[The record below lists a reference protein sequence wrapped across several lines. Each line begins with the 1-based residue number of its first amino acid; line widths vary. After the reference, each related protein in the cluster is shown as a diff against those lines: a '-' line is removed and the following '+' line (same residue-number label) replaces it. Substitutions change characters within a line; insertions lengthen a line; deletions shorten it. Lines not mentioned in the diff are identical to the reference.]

1 MKRWIS
7 IFAVLATLFA
17 LASCGAKTVELGD
30 YADTPI
36 EIVGL
41 LNEDFTITPRELA
54 QLKIESATAKGGSE
68 KAGTVSGVGP
78 SLRTFLAHYGKSP
91 ADFEFMRFTAS
102 DAYTQRFSGKA
113 QADSTF
119 ILAISNGS
127 KPLPNGEAPMR
138 LIIPGAESNQWV
150 YGVVRIEFTPVDG

>member
-7 IFAVLATLFA
+7 IIAAIAMLFA
-17 LASCGAKTVELGD
+17 LVSCAKKVELGD

-41 LNEDFTITPRELA
+41 LDEDFTITPRELA
-54 QLKIESATAKGGSE
+54 QLKCDNATAKGASA

-78 SLRTFLAHYGKSP
+78 SLATFLAQYGKSP
-91 ADFEFMRFTAS
+91 ADFEFIRFTAS
-102 DAYTQRFSGKA
+102 DAYTQRFSGRA

-127 KPLPNGEAPMR
+127 KPLPNSEAPMR
-138 LIIPGAESNQWV
+138 LIIPAAESNQWV
-150 YGVVRIEFTPVDG
+150 YAVVRIEFTPIDG